1 MWNVVTN
8 LNNAVLNIMNV
19 DAQGNVTGMIQT
31 DATDTYNIIGRWKEA
46 KNELNFVIFLF
57 IYYLQ

>member
-1 MWNVVTN
+1 
-8 LNNAVLNIMNV
+8 MNV

-31 DATDTYNIIGRWKEA
+31 DATDTYNIIGTWKEA
-46 KNELNFVIFLF
+46 KNELNFIIFLF